1 MNCAV
6 ASHRYS
12 LVICAGPGRGE
23 AQKHSRAFYR
33 VKVRF
38 SANEHAK
45 MYRRE
50 ENDKK
55 DKKVFLLKIV
65 FLLDFSQ

>member
-6 ASHRYS
+6 ATYRYS
-12 LVICAGPGRGE
+12 LIIKAEPGRGE

-45 MYRRE
+45 MYRNE

>member
-1 MNCAV
+1 M
-6 ASHRYS
+6 
-12 LVICAGPGRGE
+12 
-23 AQKHSRAFYR
+23 
-33 VKVRF
+33 VRF

-45 MYRRE
+45 MYRNE

>member
-1 MNCAV
+1 MC
-6 ASHRYS
+6 S
-12 LVICAGPGRGE
+12 LITEAEPGRGE
-23 AQKHSRAFYR
+23 AQKHSEAFYR

-45 MYRRE
+45 MYCKK

-55 DKKVFLLKIV
+55 TKKKVSFVKKKNV
-65 FLLDFSQ
+65 FVGF

>member
-1 MNCAV
+1 
-6 ASHRYS
+6 
-12 LVICAGPGRGE
+12 
-23 AQKHSRAFYR
+23 
-33 VKVRF
+33 
-38 SANEHAK
+38 
-45 MYRRE
+45 MYRNE

>member
-6 ASHRYS
+6 ASYRYS

-45 MYRRE
+45 MYRKE
-50 ENDKK
+50 ENDRKRQK
-55 DKKVFLLKIV
+55 NVFVKNCV
-65 FLLDFSQ
+65 FVGF